1 LSGLEFPIS
10 KLVSLYASHFPNKN
24 GNKLVAETFVTCAD
38 MKLFMSLLQSK
49 DDLTCDVS
57 VGSLLAILCYHYRQ
71 ILQWKWIITQSVL
84 PIRSLLRGREP
95 KVDPLKNLDS
105 ATQCENR
112 ITTR

>member
-1 LSGLEFPIS
+1 
-10 KLVSLYASHFPNKN
+10 VN
-24 GNKLVAETFVTCAD
+24 CAD

-84 PIRSLLRGREP
+84 PIRSLLRVREP

-105 ATQCENR
+105 GTQCENR